1 MSTGFFSFDDKNKL
15 IDVSQMAFESEDALQ
30 TLVAEYPQL
39 LSGDEGSAAGIS
51 EWLFVAREMGIPSE
65 EGAGDRWAVDHL
77 FLDREGVPTLVEVKR
92 STDGRIRREVV
103 GQLLDYAAN
112 ASIFWPMENI
122 RDSFVSTCNERGFN
136 ADEILSEFLGPDGDP
151 ELFWD
156 RVKTNLQAG
165 KLRLIFL
172 ADELP
177 VELRRVIEF
186 LNKQMDPTEVIGVEI
201 KQYGGE
207 GFQALTSRT
216 IGRTADTNRQRAD
229 VGHRWD
235 EETFFKSIVEH
246 GGANN
251 EAVARRLLDW
261 SRHRGLRVW
270 WGRGRLYG
278 SFYSVL
284 DIGDTKYQLFSV
296 WTDSQAE
303 IQFGTLRRR
312 RQFES
317 DESRLELLRRLNNI
331 PSVQIGEGRIA
342 GYPKIS
348 FTALEPTGHIDQF
361 LEAFEWVISV
371 VESDINAS
379 A

>member
-30 TLVAEYPQL
+30 KLVAKYPQL

-136 ADEILSEFLGPDGDP
+136 ADEILSEFLSPDGDP

-303 IQFGTLRRR
+303 IQFGTLKRR

-331 PSVQIGEGRIA
+331 PSVQIEEGRIA
-342 GYPKIS
+342 GYPKIP